1 MQRKVDKKKRFVWS
15 FQIFRRD
22 FLIQKVPLAFAPF
35 NLRKNSRANDKR
47 ERRRQHL
54 ANARSRKKEEQ
65 NVIYI
70 PSDSNL
76 FVMGDSSQQQQQYAL
91 VAQMLAAQ
99 HRDQNVQNNNSA
111 QRMMEN
117 NANAQN
123 NNANNT
129 NTFHPQFPF
138 VNYNLHG
145 QPVVVN
151 QMSQQQQQQQY
162 ANNGKPT
169 ANGQK
174 SVLVGATMAPSEG
187 HFLPQNT
194 SASGY
199 TLGGQQQPIPTHH
212 TVNGQ
217 TVKVRK
223 PYTITKQRERWTE
236 REHDRFVEAL
246 KLHGRAWRKIEEHIG
261 TKTAVQIRSHAQK
274 FFAKLQKEHQKN
286 LEADQLSDVTRGG
299 GTTEDGATATR
310 DTQTSGEGGLTQTTT
325 ENIKDA
331 DTAKKISGNNN
342 SKLLIQALMGK
353 KSKSEVTGNTKE
365 EDEAELLSNL
375 AASGDKP
382 ATVKR
387 TSSMSTG
394 GKTTASDI
402 PPARPKRKPS
412 HPYPRKQSSL
422 TEIQVRGVLPVG
434 FVNVNNKKKG
444 HSINNSLIDVANVEQ
459 HASAS
464 AAQALMNAT
473 SEMVRNR
480 MIQEMQMQHLLQQ
493 QQQQRQNNKNG
504 NNNDTTANP
513 LLAHLAMQQE
523 VPNPLSQLHALMAAN
538 PMFTAMNFGGGLP
551 GMPNMAAVAANS
563 NGGSFIPSFAT
574 MNNNNNNN
582 NAKLTTTTD
591 ANNNKSGTE
600 EAKPTTTTTTDKTKN
615 SEVSEDAKASL
626 KPNSQSA
633 FSGYV
638 RPTTTTTTTNSNQ
651 YRQTGS
657 AATTT
662 TTANNINNSSNNN
675 NDSAVMAAV
684 QQHQQMQYWN
694 AQMAALAAMQDPNS
708 FAQFLQ
714 HQQMGNMAMAQQQR
728 QQQNNIAYAAG
739 VKSEAAAATQEKN
752 AAGEVKT
759 ARKAQA
765 ATQTPAEATDA
776 GKTAKMIAAS
786 RKPNAPQVPKEIELA
801 VANKE
806 KSPDSDKATE
816 EEENKNADNS
826 NKDTITNTTTTTTTT
841 GRRSRRAAA
850 VVAAEKVTKQVSG
863 GRATRRSNNG
873 GSGSGSGSGSRNQN
887 QPGGNKNQGSSGSD
901 GSDDV
906 AQKGFETTSF
916 RVYQQEE

>member
-1 MQRKVDKKKRFVWS
+1 
-15 FQIFRRD
+15 
-22 FLIQKVPLAFAPF
+22 
-35 NLRKNSRANDKR
+35 
-47 ERRRQHL
+47 
-54 ANARSRKKEEQ
+54 
-65 NVIYI
+65 
-70 PSDSNL
+70 
-76 FVMGDSSQQQQQYAL
+76 MGDSSQQQQQYAL
-91 VAQMLAAQ
+91 VAQMLAAVAE
-99 HRDQNVQNNNSA
+99 QNQNDLTNNNSA
-111 QRMMEN
+111 QRMER
-117 NANAQN
+117 ANTQ
-123 NNANNT
+123 NNANN
-129 NTFHPQFPF
+129 NNNFHLQFPF

-151 QMSQQQQQQQY
+151 QMSQQQQQQQQQY
-162 ANNGKPT
+162 ANNNNGKPT

-174 SVLVGATMAPSEG
+174 SVLVGATMAPPEG

-194 SASGY
+194 GASGY
-199 TLGGQQQPIPTHH
+199 TLSGQQQPIPTHH

-286 LEADQLSDVTRGG
+286 LETDQLSDVTRGG

-422 TEIQVRGVLPVG
+422 TERQVRGVLPVG
-434 FVNVNNKKKG
+434 FVNVNNNKKKKG
-444 HSINNSLIDVANVEQ
+444 HSINNSLIDVASVEQ

-504 NNNDTTANP
+504 NNNDTTANS

-574 MNNNNNNN
+574 MNNNNNS
-582 NAKLTTTTD
+582 AKLTTTTTTD

-638 RPTTTTTTTNSNQ
+638 RPTTTNSNQ

-657 AATTT
+657 AATTM

-675 NDSAVMAAV
+675 NDSDVMAAV

-765 ATQTPAEATDA
+765 ATQTPAAATDA

-816 EEENKNADNS
+816 EEENKNGDNS
-826 NKDTITNTTTTTTTT
+826 NKDSITNTTTTTTTTTT

-863 GRATRRSNNG
+863 GRATRRNNNG

>member
-1 MQRKVDKKKRFVWS
+1 MDKKKRFVVVS
-15 FQIFRRD
+15 D
-22 FLIQKVPLAFAPF
+22 FSTGFFDSKSASRVSPF
-35 NLRKNSRANDKR
+35 NLRKNSRAND
-47 ERRRQHL
+47 ERTNERRQHL

-99 HRDQNVQNNNSA
+99 HQNQNVQNNNSA

-151 QMSQQQQQQQY
+151 QMSQQQQQQQQY

-310 DTQTSGEGGLTQTTT
+310 DTQTSGEGGLTQTT

-422 TEIQVRGVLPVG
+422 TERQVREILPVG
-434 FVNVNNKKKG
+434 FVNVNNNKKKKG

-563 NGGSFIPSFAT
+563 NGSSFIPSFAT

-582 NAKLTTTTD
+582 AKLTTTTTTD

-714 HQQMGNMAMAQQQR
+714 QR
-728 QQQNNIAYAAG
+728 QQQNNIAYPAG
-739 VKSEAAAATQEKN
+739 VKSEAATATQEKN

-816 EEENKNADNS
+816 EEENKNADNG
-826 NKDTITNTTTTTTTT
+826 NKDTITNTTTTTTTTT

>member
-1 MQRKVDKKKRFVWS
+1 
-15 FQIFRRD
+15 
-22 FLIQKVPLAFAPF
+22 
-35 NLRKNSRANDKR
+35 
-47 ERRRQHL
+47 
-54 ANARSRKKEEQ
+54 
-65 NVIYI
+65 
-70 PSDSNL
+70 
-76 FVMGDSSQQQQQYAL
+76 MGDSSQQQQQYAL

-99 HRDQNVQNNNSA
+99 QQNQNVTNNNSA
-111 QRMMEN
+111 QRMEH
-117 NANAQN
+117 ANTQN

-151 QMSQQQQQQQY
+151 QMSQQQQQQQQD
-162 ANNGKPT
+162 ANNTNGKPT

-174 SVLVGATMAPSEG
+174 SVLVGATMAPPEG

-274 FFAKLQKEHQKN
+274 FFAKLQKEHQKK

-353 KSKSEVTGNTKE
+353 MSKSEVTENTKE

-412 HPYPRKQSSL
+412 HPYPRKQSSF
-422 TEIQVRGVLPVG
+422 TERQVRGILPVG
-434 FVNVNNKKKG
+434 FVNVNNNKKKKG

-582 NAKLTTTTD
+582 AKLTTTTTD

-600 EAKPTTTTTTDKTKN
+600 EAKPTTTTTTDITKN

-638 RPTTTTTTTNSNQ
+638 RPTTTTTTTNSNH

-826 NKDTITNTTTTTTTT
+826 NKDTITNTTTTTTT

-850 VVAAEKVTKQVSG
+850 VVAAEKVTKQ
-863 GRATRRSNNG
+863 RERKW
-873 GSGSGSGSGSRNQN
+873 SGSRNQN

>member
-1 MQRKVDKKKRFVWS
+1 
-15 FQIFRRD
+15 
-22 FLIQKVPLAFAPF
+22 
-35 NLRKNSRANDKR
+35 
-47 ERRRQHL
+47 
-54 ANARSRKKEEQ
+54 
-65 NVIYI
+65 
-70 PSDSNL
+70 
-76 FVMGDSSQQQQQYAL
+76 MGDSSQQQQQYAL
-91 VAQMLAAQ
+91 VAQMLAAVAE
-99 HRDQNVQNNNSA
+99 QNQNDLTNNNSA
-111 QRMMEN
+111 QRMER
-117 NANAQN
+117 ANTQ
-123 NNANNT
+123 NNANN
-129 NTFHPQFPF
+129 NNNFHLQFPF

-151 QMSQQQQQQQY
+151 QMSQQQQQQQQQY
-162 ANNGKPT
+162 ANNNNGKPT

-174 SVLVGATMAPSEG
+174 SVLVGATMAPPEG

-194 SASGY
+194 GASGY
-199 TLGGQQQPIPTHH
+199 TLSGQQQPIPTHH

-286 LEADQLSDVTRGG
+286 LETDQLSDVTRGG
-299 GTTEDGATATR
+299 GTMEDGATATR

-422 TEIQVRGVLPVG
+422 TERQVRGVLPVG

-444 HSINNSLIDVANVEQ
+444 HSINNSLIDVASVEQ

-504 NNNDTTANP
+504 NNNDTTANS

-563 NGGSFIPSFAT
+563 NGGSFIPSLVT
-574 MNNNNNNN
+574 MNNNNNN
-582 NAKLTTTTD
+582 NAKLTTTTTTD

-638 RPTTTTTTTNSNQ
+638 RPTTTNSNQ

-657 AATTT
+657 AATTM

-675 NDSAVMAAV
+675 NDSDVMAAV

-765 ATQTPAEATDA
+765 ATQTPAAATDA

-816 EEENKNADNS
+816 EEENKNGDNS
-826 NKDTITNTTTTTTTT
+826 NKVSITNTTTTTTTTTT

-863 GRATRRSNNG
+863 GRATRRNNNG
-873 GSGSGSGSGSRNQN
+873 GSGSGSGTRNQN

>member
-1 MQRKVDKKKRFVWS
+1 M
-15 FQIFRRD
+15 
-22 FLIQKVPLAFAPF
+22 FAPF
-35 NLRKNSRANDKR
+35 NLRKNSRANIRGQTRD
-47 ERRRQHL
+47 ERHL

-76 FVMGDSSQQQQQYAL
+76 DKKLFVMGDSSQQQQQYAL
-91 VAQMLAAQ
+91 VAQMLAAKHQ
-99 HRDQNVQNNNSA
+99 NQNVPNNNSA

-117 NANAQN
+117 NANTQN

-151 QMSQQQQQQQY
+151 QMSQQQQQQY

-422 TEIQVRGVLPVG
+422 TERQLRGVLPVG
-434 FVNVNNKKKG
+434 FVNVNNKMKG

-574 MNNNNNNN
+574 MNNNNNN
-582 NAKLTTTTD
+582 AKLTTTTTD
-591 ANNNKSGTE
+591 TNNNKSGTE

-638 RPTTTTTTTNSNQ
+638 RPTTTTTNSNQ

-739 VKSEAAAATQEKN
+739 VKSEAAATTQEKN

-841 GRRSRRAAA
+841 TTGRRSRRAAA